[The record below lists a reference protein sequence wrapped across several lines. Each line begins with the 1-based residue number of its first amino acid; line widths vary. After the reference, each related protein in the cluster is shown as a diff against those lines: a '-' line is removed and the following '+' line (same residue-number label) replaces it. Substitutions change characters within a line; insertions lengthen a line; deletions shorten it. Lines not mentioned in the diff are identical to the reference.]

1 MKNIVARMAVMA
13 AIAVLYAMPAQAAE
27 GMGNAKTV
35 QDQQG
40 QKDECLLVAKACPDQ
55 QDTIQQRIER
65 LSREVSKGTAVYSR
79 DELQAVQ
86 VNSNEFQQL
95 AEYRKPSAGVEVAGD
110 VVAVARVTA

>member
-79 DELQAVQ
+79 DELREL
-86 VNSNEFQQL
+86 NSQL
-95 AEYRKPSAGVEVAGD
+95 QDAYERLDLLTYGGGS
-110 VVAVARVTA
+110 